1 MESLLVSA
9 LGRGRSPRGGSR
21 PYETPLC
28 AFRQGG
34 QETGKEAALS
44 GVALFPCLAGWGQ
57 APGLLLAEA
66 KGPSWGYLVDFSLA
80 GGKTPL
86 PGQVKADG
94 GNPLQAHQPFWLG
107 AELLRGVK
115 EVSP

>member
-1 MESLLVSA
+1 MESLLVNA
-9 LGRGRSPRGGSR
+9 LGWGRSPKGGSR
-21 PYETPLC
+21 PYETILC

-34 QETGKEAALS
+34 QETGKEAALP

-57 APGLLLAEA
+57 APGLLLVGT
-66 KGPSWGYLVDFSLA
+66 KGPSWGYLEDFSLA
-80 GGKTPL
+80 GGKAPL

-94 GNPLQAHQPFWLG
+94 GNPLQAHQPFGGG
-107 AELLRGVK
+107 AELLRGIR